1 MLWSGWGDPA
11 RATALPATVTDLLR
25 DLLGVT
31 PRTDPPLALDDLAV
45 PPSPLTPAA
54 RAALVAAVGDG
65 PEHVRTDAENRVRHT
80 RGKSTP
86 DLLRIRRGDTDG
98 APAAVVLPA
107 DHDEVLAVLRA
118 CADHGLSCVPF
129 GGGTSVVGGLAP
141 EGGAPFVALDL
152 RRMDRLL
159 DLDPVSRTATL
170 QPGLRA
176 PRAEALLAEHGFTLG
191 HFPQSYE
198 WATIGGFAAARS
210 SGQASAG
217 YGRFDEMVLGLTL
230 ATPEGTL
237 DAGRAPRSAAG
248 PDLRQLV
255 LGSEGAFGVITSVT
269 VRVRPAPRSRIH
281 EGWRFASFDEGAT
294 ALRRLAQDGPRP
306 TVLRLSDETET
317 LAGLARPGHLAS
329 PGAHGGDGCL
339 AVTGYEGTEE
349 DTAHRRE
356 HAAAVLRECGGTYL
370 GEEPGTHWAEG
381 RYSAPY
387 LRDSLLDAGAFAETL
402 ETAAFWSRLPGLYA
416 AVREALTTTL
426 TDAGT
431 PPLVMCHISHVYEN
445 GASLYFTVVSA
456 QGADPVAHWAPAK
469 RAAGEAIL
477 AAGGT
482 ISHHH
487 GIGTDHRDGYLREAG
502 PLGIEALRAVKRR
515 LDPDGIL
522 NPGVLLPDDDRG
534 STPTQTPTSTLSAAR
549 PAASPVTPLP
559 VPPVAPPAD
568 PPVD

>member
-1 MLWSGWGDPA
+1 MDMLWSGWGDPA
-11 RATALPATVTDLLR
+11 KAAPLPETVIGLLR
-25 DLLGVT
+25 DLLGVKPRSAEPLRLEEISVPGT
-31 PRTDPPLALDDLAV
+31 PLGTEVLQEL
-45 PPSPLTPAA
+45 S
-54 RAALVAAVGDG
+54 AAVGG
-65 PEHVRTDAENRVRHT
+65 ETQVRTDAETRIRHT

-86 DLLRIRRGDTDG
+86 DLLRIRSGDVSDI
-98 APAAVVLPA
+98 PAAVVLPA
-107 DHDEVLAVLRA
+107 GHDEVLALLRVCARHGLRA
-118 CADHGLSCVPF
+118 VPF

-141 EGGAPFVALDL
+141 ARRGPFVALDL
-152 RRMDRLL
+152 RRMDRLVEV
-159 DLDPVSRTATL
+159 DPVSRTATL

-176 PRAEALLAEHGFTLG
+176 PEAERLLAGHGFTLG

-230 ATPEGTL
+230 ATPEGTV
-237 DAGRAPRSAAG
+237 DVGRAPRSAAG

-269 VRVRPAPRSRIH
+269 VRVRPQPRTRVY
-281 EGWRFASFDEGAT
+281 EGWRFASFEEGSA

-317 LAGLARPGHLAS
+317 LIGLAQPEAIGS
-329 PGAHGGDGCL
+329 DGAQPSAGCL
-339 AVTGYEGTEE
+339 AIVGYEGTEE

-356 HAAAVLRECGGTYL
+356 RASAVLRDCGGTHA
-370 GEEPGTHWAEG
+370 GTEPGERWAHG

-387 LRDSLLDAGAFAETL
+387 LRDALLDAGAFAETL
-402 ETAAFWSRLPGLYA
+402 ETAAFWSRIPGLYA
-416 AVREALTTTL
+416 SVRTALTTAL
-426 TDAGT
+426 TEAGT

-456 QGADPVAHWAPAK
+456 QGDDPVAHWAPAK
-469 RAAGEAIL
+469 EAANEAIL

-487 GIGTDHRDGYLREAG
+487 GVGTDHRDWYVREAG
-502 PLGIEALRAVKRR
+502 TLGVEALKAVKRT
-515 LDPDGIL
+515 LDPDQLL
-522 NPGVLLPDDDRG
+522 NPGVLLPTD
-534 STPTQTPTSTLSAAR
+534 
-549 PAASPVTPLP
+549 
-559 VPPVAPPAD
+559 
-568 PPVD
+568 

>member
-1 MLWSGWGDPA
+1 MDMLWSGWGDPA
-11 RATALPATVTDLLR
+11 RATRLPDTVIGLLR
-25 DLLGVT
+25 DLLGVQ
-31 PRTDPPLALDDLAV
+31 PRSTEPVALDEIAV
-45 PPSPLTPAA
+45 PETPLDATVR
-54 RAALVAAVGDG
+54 RALAEAVGG
-65 PEHVRTDAENRVRHT
+65 EAYVRTGAEARIRHT

-86 DLLRIRRGDTDG
+86 DLLRIRSGDVDG
-98 APAAVVLPA
+98 IPAAVVLPSS
-107 DHDEVLAVLRA
+107 HDEVCAVLRV
-118 CADHGLSCVPF
+118 CAEHGLAVVPF

-141 EGGAPFVALDL
+141 ELRRPFVALDL
-152 RRMDRLL
+152 ARMNGLQ
-159 DLDPVSRTATL
+159 DLDTVSRTVTL

-176 PRAEALLAEHGFTLG
+176 PHAEALLAGQGFTLG

-230 ATPEGTL
+230 ATPAGTL
-237 DAGRAPRSAAG
+237 EVGRAPRSAAG

-269 VRVRPAPRSRIH
+269 VRIRPLPTTRIY
-281 EGWRFASFDEGAT
+281 EGWRFSSFEEGAA

-317 LAGLARPGHLAS
+317 LIGLAQPDAIGSSGLPEA
-329 PGAHGGDGCL
+329 AGCM
-339 AVTGYEGTEE
+339 AIAGYEGTKE

-356 HAAAVLRECGGTYL
+356 RAAAVLRESGGTCL
-370 GEEPGTHWAEG
+370 GEEPGRRWAHG

-387 LRDSLLDAGAFAETL
+387 LRDALLDAGAFAETL
-402 ETAAFWSRLPGLYA
+402 ETATFWSRLPELYD
-416 AVREALTTTL
+416 AVRGALTTTL
-426 TDAGT
+426 TQAGT

-456 QGADPVAHWAPAK
+456 QGDDPVAHWEPAK
-469 RAAGEAIL
+469 QAANEAIL

-487 GIGTDHRDGYLREAG
+487 GVGSDHRDWYVREAG
-502 PLGIEALRAVKRR
+502 LLGIDALKAVKRQ
-515 LDPDGIL
+515 LDPAGLL
-522 NPGVLLPDDDRG
+522 NPGILLPTD
-534 STPTQTPTSTLSAAR
+534 
-549 PAASPVTPLP
+549 
-559 VPPVAPPAD
+559 
-568 PPVD
+568 

>member
-1 MLWSGWGDPA
+1 MDMLWNGWGDPA
-11 RATALPATVTDLLR
+11 EAAPLPETVTGLLR
-25 DLLGVT
+25 DLLGVR
-31 PRTDPPLALDDLAV
+31 PRPAAPLRLDDIAV
-45 PPSPLTPAA
+45 PAAPLDPAA
-54 RAALVAAVGDG
+54 LRALSEAVGGD
-65 PEHVRTDAENRVRHT
+65 EHVLRDAETRVRHT

-86 DLLRIRRGDTDG
+86 DLLRIRAGDMSDV
-98 APAAVVLPA
+98 PAAVVLPKA
-107 DHDEVLAVLRA
+107 HDAVLAVLRV
-118 CADHGLSCVPF
+118 CAEHGLAAVPF

-141 EGGAPFVALDL
+141 ASRGPFVALDL
-152 RRMDRLL
+152 RRMNRLL
-159 DLDPVSRTATL
+159 DVDPVSRTATL

-176 PRAEALLAEHGFTLG
+176 PRAEALLAGHGFTLG

-217 YGRFDEMVLGLTL
+217 YGRFDDMVLGLTV

-237 DAGRAPRSAAG
+237 ETGRAPRSAAG
-248 PDLRQLV
+248 PDLRQLI

-269 VRVRPAPRSRIH
+269 VRVRPLPEVRRY
-281 EGWRFASFDEGAT
+281 EGWHFPSFEEGTA

-317 LAGLARPGHLAS
+317 LIGLAQPDAI
-329 PGAHGGDGCL
+329 GAEGAQRSTGCL
-339 AVTGYEGTEE
+339 AVAGFEGTEE

-356 HAAAVLRECGGTYL
+356 RAAAVLREAGGTYA
-370 GEEPGTHWAEG
+370 GTEPGERWAHG

-402 ETAAFWSRLPGLYA
+402 ETAAFWSRIPALYA
-416 AVREALTTTL
+416 SVRTALTASL
-426 TDAGT
+426 TEAGT

-456 QGADPVAHWAPAK
+456 QGEDPVAHWAPAK

-487 GIGTDHRDGYLREAG
+487 GVGTDHRDWYVREAG
-502 PLGIEALRAVKRR
+502 PLGVAALQAVKER
-515 LDPDGIL
+515 LDPGRLL
-522 NPGVLLPDDDRG
+522 NPGVLLPTD
-534 STPTQTPTSTLSAAR
+534 
-549 PAASPVTPLP
+549 
-559 VPPVAPPAD
+559 
-568 PPVD
+568 